1 MERILNHI
9 NQKLRE
15 HKIELDIPAVE
26 AELIQVTQRW
36 EEIMAS
42 IPIPIKYLIIGEAT
56 VSWANYFY
64 NEDSKSTS
72 FLSPTHFGKKSKKE
86 LIDLFNKNG
95 VLVFDLY
102 PLPLPSFIYDKIH
115 FDCGDSLYKKALID
129 HYKIILE
136 IIDDQTV
143 IVLRY
148 KSLEQRCEWK
158 IFIKQI
164 LDKIQEIKTFNIG
177 ISRAAS
183 SVEIGKVFKDI
194 LPEVKEE
201 KIK

>member
-1 MERILNHI
+1 MKRILNHV

-15 HKIELDIPAVE
+15 HKIELDVPAVE

-36 EEIMAS
+36 EEVMAS
-42 IPIPIKYLIIGEAT
+42 ITKPIKYLIIGEAT

-72 FLSPTHFGKKSKKE
+72 FLSPTHFGVKGKKA
-86 LIDLFNKNG
+86 LIDFFNKNG

-129 HYKIILE
+129 HYKIILKL
-136 IIDDQTV
+136 IDDQTV

-158 IFIKQI
+158 IFNKEI
-164 LDKIQEIKTFNIG
+164 LDEILKINKFNIG
-177 ISRAAS
+177 KSRAAS
-183 SVEIGKVFKDI
+183 EELIKEVFKDI
-194 LPEVKEE
+194 
-201 KIK
+201 IT